1 MTFFSVIIPCFNA
14 QESLPQTLDAIRAQT
29 YTCWEAICVDD
40 GSTDETRAVIERYA
54 AMDSR
59 ITIGSTTGR
68 GPSRARNS
76 IGLWW
81 TVGDVL
87 AFCDA
92 DDIWTPEKLAQL
104 KVEFSDPTVDAVY
117 GQIAF
122 FQDAPK
128 DSRTRSTVP
137 DLDLSIP
144 MLLAENPVC
153 TMSNIAVRA
162 QTFRDTDGFD
172 ETMVHNEDL
181 DWLIRLVGGGARVV
195 GIDALQTYY
204 RTNLN
209 GLSSD
214 LVAMQSGRE
223 AAIRTALSFGY
234 TPDNA
239 ANAVYYRYLARRALR
254 LGESRVHALN
264 LALRGILTSPFGFFS
279 SPKRGA
285 LTLGAAL
292 CAAIFPPALSRA
304 LFSH

>member
-1 MTFFSVIIPCFNA
+1 MTSFTVIIPCFNA
-14 QESLPQTLDAIRAQT
+14 QEYLPQTLDAIRAQT
-29 YTCWEAICVDD
+29 HTCWEVICVED
-40 GSTDETRAVIERYA
+40 GSTDATRAVIERYA

-59 ITIGSTTGR
+59 ITLRSTTGR
-68 GPSRARNS
+68 GPSCARNS
-76 IGLWW
+76 VGLRR

-92 DDIWTPEKLAQL
+92 DDIWAPEKIAQL
-104 KVEFSDPTVDAVY
+104 KTGFSDPTVDAIY

-122 FQDAPK
+122 FQDTPT

-137 DLDLSIP
+137 NADLTIP

-162 QTFRDTDGFD
+162 EAFRASGGFD
-172 ETMVHNEDL
+172 EQMVHNEDL

-195 GIDALQTYY
+195 GVDVLQTYY
-204 RTNLN
+204 RTNLT
-209 GLSSD
+209 GLSSN
-214 LVAMQSGRE
+214 LVAMHSGRE

-234 TPDNA
+234 VPDNA

-254 LGESRVHALN
+254 LGDSRVHALR
-264 LALRGILTSPFGFFS
+264 LACHGILTSPAGFFN

-285 LTLGAAL
+285 LILGAAL
-292 CAAIFPPALSRA
+292 CVTVFPPALSRA

>member
-1 MTFFSVIIPCFNA
+1 MTLFSVIIPCFNA

-40 GSTDETRAVIERYA
+40 GSTDATRAVIERYA

-59 ITIGSTTGR
+59 ITIGSTTGH
-68 GPSRARNS
+68 GPSCARNS
-76 IGLWW
+76 IGLSWA
-81 TVGDVL
+81 VGDVL

-104 KVEFSDPTVDAVY
+104 KAEFSDTTVDAIY

-122 FQDAPK
+122 FQDTPT

-137 DLDLSIP
+137 DIDLTIP

-153 TMSNIAVRA
+153 TMSNLAVRA
-162 QTFRDTDGFD
+162 GAFRDTGGFD
-172 ETMVHNEDL
+172 EKMVHNEDL
-181 DWLIRLVGGGARVV
+181 DWMIRLVGGGARVV
-195 GIDALQTYY
+195 GVDALQTYY
-204 RTNLN
+204 RTSLN

-214 LVAMQSGRE
+214 LIAMQLGRH
-223 AAIRTALSFGY
+223 AAIRTALSFGH
-234 TPDNA
+234 TPDDA

-264 LALRGILTSPFGFFS
+264 LALLGILTSPAGFFN
-279 SPKRGA
+279 SPKRGV

-292 CAAIFPPALSRA
+292 CATFFPPALSRA
-304 LFSH
+304 LFAQ